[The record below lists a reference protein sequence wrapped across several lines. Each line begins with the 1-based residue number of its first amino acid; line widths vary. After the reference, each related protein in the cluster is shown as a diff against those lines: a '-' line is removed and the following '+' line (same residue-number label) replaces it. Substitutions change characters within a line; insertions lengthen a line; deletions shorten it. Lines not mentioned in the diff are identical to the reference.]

1 MKKWIKY
8 ILILLLGIIVGI
20 IGFEILNKEND
31 TLKIEVVELSYDDK
45 IEMIRLGSISNV
57 EYYIYSLKDI
67 RFISDNNKQSLW
79 SALEEEKI
87 TIDAILKEMSIN
99 DNCGGF
105 IYSYE
110 GEGKLGD
117 DKFSI
122 LKKVDKYVFTTYNP
136 NFPDEIFNEFCVLY

>member
-31 TLKIEVVELSYDDK
+31 TLKIEIVELSYDDK

-87 TIDAILKEMSIN
+87 TIEEILKEMSIS

-105 IYSYE
+105 IYSYD
-110 GEGKLGD
+110 GEGKFGD

-136 NFPDEIFNEFCVLY
+136 NLPDEIFNEFCVLN

>member
-8 ILILLLGIIVGI
+8 TVIFLLGIIVGVL
-20 IGFEILNKEND
+20 GFEMLNKEND
-31 TLKIEVVELSYDDK
+31 TMKIEVIELTYDDE
-45 IEMIRLGSISNV
+45 IEMIRLGSILDV

-67 RFISDNNKQSLW
+67 YITQNKKKQILW
-79 SALEEEKI
+79 SALEDEKI
-87 TIDAILKEMSIN
+87 TIEEILKEMSIS

-105 IYSYE
+105 IYSYD
-110 GEGKLGD
+110 GEGKFGD

-136 NFPDEIFNEFCVLY
+136 NIPDEIFNEFCVLN

>member
-8 ILILLLGIIVGI
+8 ILILLLGVIVGI

-31 TLKIEVVELSYDDK
+31 TLKIEIVELSYDDK

-79 SALEEEKI
+79 SALE
-87 TIDAILKEMSIN
+87 
-99 DNCGGF
+99 
-105 IYSYE
+105 
-110 GEGKLGD
+110 
-117 DKFSI
+117 
-122 LKKVDKYVFTTYNP
+122 
-136 NFPDEIFNEFCVLY
+136 

>member
-20 IGFEILNKEND
+20 VGFEMLNKEND
-31 TLKIEVVELSYDDK
+31 TMKIEVVELTYNDE
-45 IEMIRLGSISNV
+45 IEMTKLGSILDV

-67 RFISDNNKQSLW
+67 YIIQNNKKESLW
-79 SALEEEKI
+79 LALKEEKI
-87 TIDAILKEMSIN
+87 TIEEILKEMSIS

-105 IYSYE
+105 IYSYD
-110 GEGKLGD
+110 GEGKFGD

-122 LKKVDKYVFTTYNP
+122 LKKVDKYVFTTHNP
-136 NFPDEIFNEFCVLY
+136 NLPDEIFDEFCVLN

>member
-8 ILILLLGIIVGI
+8 ILILLLGVIVGI

-31 TLKIEVVELSYDDK
+31 TLKIEIVELSYDDK

-87 TIDAILKEMSIN
+87 TIEEILKEMSIS

-105 IYSYE
+105 IYSYD
-110 GEGKLGD
+110 GEGKFGD

-136 NFPDEIFNEFCVLY
+136 NLPDEIFNEFCVLN